1 MRIPSQGL
9 DRETLF
15 RTLESY
21 RAGDVTWRDG
31 RTWAYVY
38 DAGEEVEAVVKQAYT
53 MFLSENALDPTAFP
67 SLLRLENELVAM
79 AASHLG
85 GDGAVVGN
93 FTSGGTESIFLAVK
107 TAREWARHHRPQIG
121 VPQIVVP
128 ETAHAA
134 FHKAAH
140 YLGVELVLTPVD
152 PITFKAD
159 VAAMRAAIT
168 ERSILLV
175 GSAVSYAHCVV
186 DPIAEIA
193 ALARERG
200 LLCHVDGC
208 MGGFM
213 LPYFRR
219 AGAEVP
225 AFDFSVPG
233 VTSMSM
239 DYHKYAFAAKG
250 ASVIL
255 YRDKSLRRHQIYAC
269 AQWTGYTL
277 ANAVLQ
283 STRSGGPMAAAWAVL
298 HYVGDEGYLAIAR
311 TLREATRRLCEG
323 IAAIPGLHLLGAPE
337 MNLIAFGADGV
348 DVFHVC
354 DEMRARGW
362 FVQPQFSF
370 SCSKENIHLSVNPK
384 SVRWID
390 AMLADLAASV
400 EAARALPLSPVVALV
415 QQALAAMDPA
425 APIDPAMMGPLMA
438 ALGIADGRL
447 PERMAA
453 VNQVLNALPPRV
465 RETVLAEFMN
475 DLYTAPPDP
484 GAAA

>member
-9 DRETLF
+9 EREVVF

-21 RAGDVTWRDG
+21 RAGDLTWRDG

-38 DAGEEVEAVVKQAYT
+38 DPGEEVEAVVKQAYT

-79 AASHLG
+79 GAAHLG
-85 GDGAVVGN
+85 GDAAVVGN

-107 TAREWARHHRPQIG
+107 AARDYARHHRPGISA
-121 VPQIVVP
+121 PQIVVP

-140 YLGVELVLTPVD
+140 YLGVEVVNTPVD
-152 PITFKAD
+152 PATFKAD
-159 VAAMRAAIT
+159 VEAMRAAIT
-168 ERSILLV
+168 DRTILVV

-186 DPIAEIA
+186 DPIVEIA
-193 ALARERG
+193 ALAQERG
-200 LLCHVDGC
+200 ILCHVDGC

-219 AGAEVP
+219 AGADVP

-250 ASVIL
+250 ASVVL
-255 YRDKSLRRHQIYAC
+255 YRDKSIRRHQIYAC
-269 AQWTGYTL
+269 SQWTGYTL

-298 HYVGDEGYLAIAR
+298 HFVGDAGYLAIAR
-311 TLREATRRLCEG
+311 QLLDATRRLCAG
-323 IAAIPGLHLLGAPE
+323 ITAIPGLRVLGSPE
-337 MNLIAFGADGV
+337 MNLIAFTSDEV

-362 FVQPQFSF
+362 YVQPQFGF
-370 SCSKENIHLSVNPK
+370 GASKENIHLSVNPK
-384 SVRWID
+384 SVPWID
-390 AMLADLAASV
+390 GMLEDLAASV
-400 EAARALPLSPVVALV
+400 AAARSLPVSPVVAMV
-415 QQALAAMDPA
+415 QQALAAMGPEASVDPS
-425 APIDPAMMGPLMA
+425 LMRQLMS
-438 ALGIADGRL
+438 ALGIGDGRL
-447 PERMAA
+447 PERMAG

-465 RETVLAEFMN
+465 REDVLVEYMN
-475 DLYTAPPDP
+475 DLYVAP
-484 GAAA
+484 GAD